1 MSDKFEPIKNTYIV
15 GNPIKSEEMFFG
27 REDDFQKI
35 HDWITYDGPHVIL
48 LIGGRRSGKTSIL
61 WQILGGRLKEVGEAV
76 LCDFHGIVPRVK
88 KDEDFPYEIGRA
100 ILENPL
106 FKQFEKDFNREDN
119 TSYTVRF
126 QELRKNCLKVIHP
139 RKLIILCDEFESL
152 EELFKS
158 SVLSGGA
165 LLWVKELLNQPVFF
179 VMTGSHEFEDQ
190 TVRAVF
196 DVVAQK
202 KPIHELSKKDALA
215 LIKKPI
221 EKHLTYRE
229 QVPELIYRLSG
240 GHPFY
245 TQYICHTLINHVNAE
260 LKRNYVVAEDLNEVI
275 DFIVRN
281 PTGHVQETWRRLSN
295 PKYAPQYARHTLA
308 ALANSIKK
316 PDEYVSTADILTTIR
331 ERRFYVEEKALY
343 ESLAWFIRNT
353 RLLERQSENYRFR
366 SDLIRYWVAYEFQTG
381 EDIGVVAENVEDVSA
396 VENVPKSGYEEEAYA
411 EKLKSFLKDNI
422 TVKERIELD
431 SFFTRTGIAHQQAN
445 IIEEQIRKE
454 LNLKPINW
462 VQEYKDSCYAL
473 LNQSPISK
481 DELDALHNTYVALRI
496 SKYQAKEI
504 STYVG
509 LKTSRAKGLY
519 LWGGIVGIIL
529 VIAVL
534 VVFFISSPEPENVS
548 SDASDGSESDTIS
561 SEPEKVSSDVSGSDK
576 ISDEAE
582 KVSPDVSDGSGSDDS
597 YVEPQAD
604 EPPVVDT
611 VEATDVSVDD
621 TVVEPPPNKLPI
633 AKDDTVETEQ
643 DTLISISETDLL
655 SNDTDDDGDRLTIEA
670 VNNAEHGKLNFNQG
684 NIEFTPASGFTG
696 DARFEYTLSDGK
708 ESARAMV
715 TVVVK
720 ASKPTFINKVV
731 TIIFTNGDIFKGVA
745 SLKDDFYSL
754 QIDDPTAIVDIKP
767 GKFTLKDGT
776 VLKGK
781 FEMNSEG
788 KYLIKVNVAE
798 VEEVEGL

>member
-165 LLWVKELLNQPVFF
+165 LLWVKELLNQPVYF

-202 KPIHELSKKDALA
+202 KPIHELSEKDALA

-229 QVPELIYRLSG
+229 KVPELIYRLSG

-260 LKRNYVVAEDLNEVI
+260 LKRNYVVAEDLDEVI

-308 ALANSIKK
+308 ALANSIQK
-316 PDEYVSTADILTTIR
+316 PDEYVSTAEILSTIR

-366 SDLIRYWVAYEFQTG
+366 SDLIRYWIAYEFQTG

-396 VENVPKSGYEEEAYA
+396 VESVPKSGYEEEAYA
-411 EKLKSFLKDNI
+411 EKLKSFLKNNI

-431 SFFTRTGIAHQQAN
+431 SFLTGTGIAHQRAN

-462 VQEYKDSCYAL
+462 VQEYKGSCYAL

-481 DELDALHNTYVALRI
+481 DESDALHNTYVVSRI
-496 SKYQAKEI
+496 SKSQAKEI

-519 LWGGIVGIIL
+519 LWGGIAGIIL

-534 VVFFISSPEPENVS
+534 VVFFRSSSEPENMSPVVS
-548 SDASDGSESDTIS
+548 KVSGKVSGSDTIS
-561 SEPEKVSSDVSGSDK
+561 SEPENVSPG
-576 ISDEAE
+576 ISDG
-582 KVSPDVSDGSGSDDS
+582 SDGSGSDGSGSDS
-597 YVEPQAD
+597 YVEHQPD
-604 EPPVVDT
+604 EPAVVDT
-611 VEATDVSVDD
+611 TVGATDVSQND
-621 TVVEPPPNKLPI
+621 TVVEPPPNKLPVPN
-633 AKDDTVETEQ
+633 DDTVETEQ

-655 SNDTDDDGDRLTIEA
+655 NNDTDDDGDHLVIEA

-696 DARFEYTLSDGK
+696 DARFEYTVSDGK

-720 ASKPTFINKVV
+720 ASKPNSFINKVV
-731 TIIFTNGDIFKGVA
+731 TIRFTNGDIFKGVA

-781 FEMNSEG
+781 FEMNAKG
-788 KYLIKVNVAE
+788 KYLINVNVAE

>member
-165 LLWVKELLNQPVFF
+165 LLWVKELLNQPVYF

-202 KPIHELSKKDALA
+202 KPIHELSEKDALA

-221 EKHLTYRE
+221 EKLLTYRE
-229 QVPELIYRLSG
+229 KVPELIYRLSG

-260 LKRNYVVAEDLNEVI
+260 LKRNYVVAEDLDEVI

-295 PKYAPQYARHTLA
+295 QKYAPQYARHTLA
-308 ALANSIKK
+308 ALANSIQK
-316 PDEYVSTADILTTIR
+316 PDEYVSTADILSTIR

-343 ESLAWFIRNT
+343 ETLAWFIRNT

-381 EDIGVVAENVEDVSA
+381 EDIGVVVENVEDVSV
-396 VENVPKSGYEEEAYA
+396 VESVQKSGDEEEAYA
-411 EKLKSFLKDNI
+411 ETLKSFLKDNL

-431 SFFTRTGIAHQQAN
+431 SFLTRMGIAHKQAN

-473 LNQSPISK
+473 LNQSPSK
-481 DELDALHNTYVALRI
+481 GELDALHKTYVASRI
-496 SKYQAKEI
+496 SKSQAKEV
-504 STYVG
+504 SNYVG
-509 LKTSRAKGLY
+509 LKGSRAKGLY
-519 LWGGIVGIIL
+519 LWGGIAGIIL

-534 VVFFISSPEPENVS
+534 VVFFSSS
-548 SDASDGSESDTIS
+548 SK
-561 SEPEKVSSDVSGSDK
+561 PEKVSPG
-576 ISDEAE
+576 ISDGSGTDKMSSKPE
-582 KVSPDVSDGSGSDDS
+582 KVSPGISDGSGSDASGSDS
-597 YVEPQAD
+597 YVEPQPD
-604 EPPVVDT
+604 EPAVGDT
-611 VEATDVSVDD
+611 TVGATDVSGYD
-621 TVVEPPPNKLPI
+621 TVVEPPPNKLPV
-633 AKDDTVETEQ
+633 ANDDTVETEQ

-655 SNDTDDDGDRLTIEA
+655 SNDTDDDGDHLVIEA

-696 DARFEYTLSDGK
+696 DARFEYTVSDGK
-708 ESARAMV
+708 ESVRAMV

-720 ASKPTFINKVV
+720 ASKPNSFINKVV
-731 TIIFTNGDIFKGVA
+731 TIRFTNGDIFKGVA
-745 SLKDDFYSL
+745 SLKDDFYFL

-781 FEMNSEG
+781 FEMNAKG